1 MGIKTLTAGL
11 LALAFLSGH
20 AALAEE
26 LRGRVTNVDREA
38 GTLEIGG
45 QTIHV
50 REDVLNGVVEGS
62 RYTVR
67 WEESNGRNVATQV
80 VQDND

>member
-1 MGIKTLTAGL
+1 MNAKALMGAVLAGCVVGAATASAG
-11 LALAFLSGH
+11 
-20 AALAEE
+20 E
-26 LRGRVTNVDREA
+26 LRGRVDNVDREA

-45 QTIHV
+45 KTVHV

-67 WEESNGRNVATQV
+67 WNETGGRNVATQV
-80 VQDND
+80 VQDDS